1 MGTPYMNVITIWTL
15 FAVAFLISAIFT
27 LAGGHFV
34 LTRQKQRLHARGC
47 RCELTLFVDYL
58 RSDCPVHGWQVDQ
71 ATHVASASSLTSDMP
86 SPLVPP
92 RRPTPPQPAHP
103 SGAAHAE
110 EGTYAEEQAG
120 TFDRAAQPR
129 AFVLFP

>member
-1 MGTPYMNVITIWTL
+1 MNVITIWTL

-27 LAGGHFV
+27 LAGGHLV

-58 RSDCPVHGWQVDQ
+58 RSDCPVHGWQVEQ
-71 ATHVASASSLTSDMP
+71 ATHVASAPSLTSDMP

-92 RRPTPPQPAHP
+92 RRSRPFQPAP
-103 SGAAHAE
+103 SSGSSQAK
-110 EGTYAEEQAG
+110 EGVYAEEQAEP
-120 TFDRAAQPR
+120 FDRAAQPR
-129 AFVLFP
+129 AFALFP